1 MTTPDPY
8 DAGPEIGPQPDV
20 TPNAPNPDSSKTT
33 AATSWVQLLLD
44 PRSLQ
49 TLMLAGG
56 GLLALG
62 LVLWLAV
69 IGVFDEP
76 IYGALGLGV
85 ANFGLLGAGV
95 WLAAKTRYRLA
106 GRATAMLACLLL
118 PLNLWFYDA
127 QGLITLADGGHLWL
141 PALMC
146 CVVYAGV
153 ARLLKDSLFV
163 YAITGGVAM
172 TGLVFLADGDVG
184 RFWEVLAPSTLLV
197 SLGVACLHVER
208 LFPFAVENEENVA
221 FTRDDFGRAFFRA
234 GHALMASGLVVLL
247 GGRLAGRLY
256 ETLFAD
262 LGWFVRPDVATETTV
277 QLAALGLAL
286 AGVYG
291 YAYSRFVVGGR
302 RYTLAAVL
310 SLAWSAVIGID
321 LLGIDFTETMFV
333 GVLAGIGI
341 ACQLV
346 REALP
351 ASEEKDTDMAGLLAS
366 FGRVAGIGA
375 LVLALGQLVRGVWL
389 QSEPWLGY
397 EFGMDYLVVAAL
409 TAAAQ
414 GLAARGGTTDDRP
427 NRLLGPAL
435 ATLVLVGGA
444 AFTAPFA
451 LTPATVVL
459 ALAMV
464 PLAWALIGCIAKP
477 QQAARA
483 AEATGFLVLL
493 LLAPFVAFEATLTTI
508 AATAALA
515 AACGLIAIHANRRYA
530 AVLAALLVIA
540 TGGQAIGVYEL
551 GARLPLLLL
560 SVVGLVAMAV
570 DRCGVRGHFGV
581 AGRIAVVLA
590 ALAGGLLAGN
600 RLLAGEADWSLAGMV
615 VVQAVIGVAAAMM
628 TRTHEGRY
636 GLIAVTVLQLV
647 VAGLTVNAIS
657 VLNFPQ
663 RLELLSVA
671 VGTGLLVIGHLG
683 WRRETADGQ
692 TETRETFVDANLWFG
707 SLLATVPLTLGL
719 LFTRGAGGD
728 AWWIM
733 LHEVGVL
740 AIGLTLVGSGVLC
753 RLRATTLAGVGA
765 LTVYLVSLI
774 ALVNLP
780 DQLQNVAVY
789 LMAGGGVLFGGAVL
803 LSVYRDRILAIPDRI
818 RDGQGVF
825 AVLKW
830 R

>member
-1 MTTPDPY
+1 MTTPDPH
-8 DAGPEIGPQPDV
+8 DAGPNLAQDPPPSD
-20 TPNAPNPDSSKTT
+20 NNPPT
-33 AATSWVQLLLD
+33 TSWVQLLLD

-76 IYGALGLGV
+76 IYGALGLGI

-333 GVLAGIGI
+333 GVLAGIAI

-351 ASEEKDTDMAGLLAS
+351 AGEEPVEGESSTDVAGVLTS
-366 FGRVAGIGA
+366 VGRVAGIGA

-389 QSEPWLGY
+389 QSEPGLGY
-397 EFGMDYLVVAAL
+397 EFGMDYLVVAVL

-414 GLAARGGTTDDRP
+414 ALAARGGTADDRP
-427 NRLLGPAL
+427 NRLLGPGL
-435 ATLVLVGGA
+435 ATLVVVGGA

-451 LTPATVVL
+451 LPPATVLL
-459 ALAMV
+459 ALAV
-464 PLAWALIGCIAKP
+464 VSLVWALIAGIAKP

-493 LLAPFVAFEATLTTI
+493 LVAPFVAFETTLITI
-508 AATAALA
+508 AATGALA
-515 AACGLIAIHANRRYA
+515 ATFGLIAIHANRQYA

-540 TGGQAIGVYEL
+540 TGGQAIGVYQL
-551 GARLPLLLL
+551 GARLPLVLL
-560 SVVGLVAMAV
+560 SVVGLVAMV
-570 DRCGVRGHFGV
+570 VERCGVRGHFGV
-581 AGRIAVVLA
+581 AGRIGVVLA

-600 RLLAGEADWSLAGMV
+600 RLLAGEADWSFVGMV
-615 VVQAVIGVAAAMM
+615 GVQAVIGVAAAMM

-657 VLNFPQ
+657 VLSFPQ

-671 VGTGLLVIGHLG
+671 VGTCLLVIGHLG
-683 WRRETADGQ
+683 WRRETADGLPES
-692 TETRETFVDANLWFG
+692 ETRGTFVDANLWLG

-733 LHEVGVL
+733 LHEIGVL
-740 AIGLTLVGSGVLC
+740 TIGLTLVGSGVLC

-774 ALVNLP
+774 ALVDLP